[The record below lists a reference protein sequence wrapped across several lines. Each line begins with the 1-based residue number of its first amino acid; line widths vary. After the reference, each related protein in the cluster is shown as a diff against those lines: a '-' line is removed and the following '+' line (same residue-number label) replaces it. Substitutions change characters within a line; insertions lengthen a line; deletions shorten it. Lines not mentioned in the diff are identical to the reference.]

1 MFWRTLRPLAF
12 WRWIWW
18 LMVARTLL
26 LPFLVERTID
36 CYRAGSRGRSAEAE
50 GVLERWCFPKARD
63 VCRPKRTY
71 IKFSRAIPRGRGDFF
86 DIFSMSFLVAYPCDT
101 MRSTFGSLQI
111 KTSTR
116 TDSFP
121 LGLSGWLH
129 LTVTAQAYWRHV
141 QQSSRE
147 LCSQGGHA
155 ARGPIFTETWIRSKR
170 HWTHWSNT

>member
-1 MFWRTLRPLAF
+1 MFWCTLRPLAF

-36 CYRAGSRGRSAEAE
+36 CYGAGSRGRSAEAE
-50 GVLERWCFPKARD
+50 GVLERWCFPKARLFAGQRELTSSSQEQFLEEG
-63 VCRPKRTY
+63 V
-71 IKFSRAIPRGRGDFF
+71 IFL

-101 MRSTFGSLQI
+101 MRSTFGSLRI

-116 TDSFP
+116 IDSFP

-155 ARGPIFTETWIRSKR
+155 ARGPIFTETWIRSER